1 MGRKFRLR
9 FDGNACKDAAGRIDL
24 DREIG
29 CREIDCREIKA
40 MPRRVISR
48 SRSLA
53 SRKQE
58 KLAWAFLSP
67 PGRMG
72 EWNAREKERARRF
85 RGGISGSMLE
95 YENSEESALPPR
107 FWTAR
112 QPFSF
117 SFLSSPSPSLSLSS
131 AVAVAF
137 PESFTGGACKL
148 AQRRPP
154 SSKPAEEVGRSRWLN
169 STLRSPPVR
178 PLTALS
184 AGELLETAIS
194 VYLYRWPPPSVIPI
208 ALDSAFA

>member
-9 FDGNACKDAAGRIDL
+9 FDGNACKDPAGRIDL

-29 CREIDCREIKA
+29 CREIKA
-40 MPRRVISR
+40 MSRRVISR

-107 FWTAR
+107 F
-112 QPFSF
+112 
-117 SFLSSPSPSLSLSS
+117 
-131 AVAVAF
+131 
-137 PESFTGGACKL
+137 
-148 AQRRPP
+148 
-154 SSKPAEEVGRSRWLN
+154 
-169 STLRSPPVR
+169 
-178 PLTALS
+178 
-184 AGELLETAIS
+184 
-194 VYLYRWPPPSVIPI
+194 
-208 ALDSAFA
+208 